1 MKCHFCRRRT
11 GINLIFKC
19 CKDMIFEYIGPEIHP
34 TRRAMNERLV
44 YLHEYDFSNTFSFL
58 KKICTGIQSFTVFMN
73 DDWCVMH
80 FVNKVIIPLDLYAIK
95 LISYIRRKFMIDTL
109 MNTVE
114 ATVEVVLKNLF
125 GYEILN
131 ELTSAIS
138 LTSVLNKAVVYFMF

>member
-1 MKCHFCRRRT
+1 
-11 GINLIFKC
+11 
-19 CKDMIFEYIGPEIHP
+19 
-34 TRRAMNERLV
+34 MNERLV
-44 YLHEYDFSNTFSFL
+44 YLNEYDLSNTFSFL
-58 KKICTGIQSFTVFMN
+58 KKICTGIKSFTVFMN

-80 FVNKVIIPLDLYAIK
+80 FVNKVIIPIK

>member
-1 MKCHFCRRRT
+1 
-11 GINLIFKC
+11 
-19 CKDMIFEYIGPEIHP
+19 
-34 TRRAMNERLV
+34 
-44 YLHEYDFSNTFSFL
+44 
-58 KKICTGIQSFTVFMN
+58 
-73 DDWCVMH
+73 MH

-109 MNTVE
+109 MKTVE